1 MKEAGTI
8 RIKMGK
14 LQLTM
19 NRMLKDTH
27 QSSLLNDEYSVLDGI
42 QQLKDEISLVPEDTN
57 LVLKKAVAARVSPEV
72 LKGVKAILDEQKFLL
87 DSEYSKFVHKKATV
101 GSS

>member
-1 MKEAGTI
+1 M
-8 RIKMGK
+8 
-14 LQLTM
+14 TM

-57 LVLKKAVAARVSPEV
+57 LVLKKAAAARVSPEV

>member
-1 MKEAGTI
+1 
-8 RIKMGK
+8 
-14 LQLTM
+14 M